1 MKSKKQQQLE
11 KFALVGQL
19 TGNIAHELRNPISV
33 IQITLENMKMAYGVD
48 DVKQQQFDRIERS
61 LDRILDQVGEIL
73 DFVRARPIV
82 FEETKFSKVLF
93 ESLDSIKIP
102 DDIKLVL
109 PKNDVDMHCDLRQFA
124 MVLNNL
130 ILNGIQAMDNVGTIE
145 IILIEKNNEIIIQ
158 ISDSGNGISDDNL
171 DKIFDPLFTTKQHG
185 TGLGLVSVKSIIE
198 SHGGIILV
206 TMNPTIFTITFPKI
220 QQTNNF

>member
-19 TGNIAHELRNPISV
+19 TGNIVHELRNPLSV

-61 LDRILDQVGEIL
+61 INRILDQVGEIL
-73 DFVRARPIV
+73 DFGKESPIV

-102 DDIKLVL
+102 DNIKLVL

-124 MVLNNL
+124 IVLNNL
-130 ILNGIQAMDNVGTIE
+130 ILNGIQAISGKGLIIIDVNENNDE
-145 IILIEKNNEIIIQ
+145 IIVEIE
-158 ISDSGNGISDDNL
+158 DSGKGIPKKDL
-171 DKIFDPLFTTKQHG
+171 PHIFNPLFTTKKQG
-185 TGLGLVSVKSIIE
+185 TGLGLVHVKSIVQA
-198 SHGGIILV
+198 HGGTIFV
-206 TMNPTIFTITFPKI
+206 TSRPTIFRITLPK
-220 QQTNNF
+220 N

>member
-1 MKSKKQQQLE
+1 
-11 KFALVGQL
+11 
-19 TGNIAHELRNPISV
+19 
-33 IQITLENMKMAYGVD
+33 
-48 DVKQQQFDRIERS
+48 
-61 LDRILDQVGEIL
+61 
-73 DFVRARPIV
+73 
-82 FEETKFSKVLF
+82 
-93 ESLDSIKIP
+93 
-102 DDIKLVL
+102 
-109 PKNDVDMHCDLRQFA
+109 
-124 MVLNNL
+124 
-130 ILNGIQAMDNVGTIE
+130 MDNVGTIE

-220 QQTNNF
+220 QHTNNF

>member
-19 TGNIAHELRNPISV
+19 TGNIAHELRNPLSV

-61 LDRILDQVGEIL
+61 INRILDQVGEIL
-73 DFVRARPIV
+73 DFVRESPII

-102 DDIKLVL
+102 DNIKLVL

-124 MVLNNL
+124 IVLNNL
-130 ILNGIQAMDNVGTIE
+130 ILNGIQAISGKGLIVIDVNENNDE
-145 IILIEKNNEIIIQ
+145 IIVEIE
-158 ISDSGNGISDDNL
+158 DSGKGIPKKDL
-171 DKIFDPLFTTKQHG
+171 HHIFNPLFTTKKQG
-185 TGLGLVSVKSIIE
+185 TGLGLVHVKSIVQA
-198 SHGGIILV
+198 HGGTIFV
-206 TMNPTIFTITFPKI
+206 TSRPTIFRITLPK
-220 QQTNNF
+220 N

>member
-1 MKSKKQQQLE
+1 MKSKKEQQLE
-11 KFALVGQL
+11 KFALIGQL

-33 IQITLENMKMAYGVD
+33 IQMTLENMKMMYGVD

-61 LDRILDQVGEIL
+61 LDRILGQVGEIL
-73 DFVRARPIV
+73 DFVRVRPIV

-124 MVLNNL
+124 IVLNNL
-130 ILNGIQAMDNVGTIE
+130 ILNGIQAISGKGLIVIDVNENHDE
-145 IILIEKNNEIIIQ
+145 IIVEIE
-158 ISDSGNGISDDNL
+158 DSGKGIPKKDLPN
-171 DKIFDPLFTTKQHG
+171 IFNPLFTTKKQG
-185 TGLGLVSVKSIIE
+185 TGLGLVHVKSIVQA
-198 SHGGIILV
+198 HGGTIFV
-206 TMNPTIFTITFPKI
+206 TSRPTIFRITLPK
-220 QQTNNF
+220 N

>member
-33 IQITLENMKMAYGVD
+33 IQMTLENMKMSYGV

-61 LDRILDQVGEIL
+61 INRILDQVGEIL
-73 DFVRARPIV
+73 DFVRESPIV

-109 PKNDVDMHCDLRQFA
+109 PKNDVDLHCDLKQFA
-124 MVLNNL
+124 IVLNNL
-130 ILNGIQAMDNVGTIE
+130 ILNGIQAISGKGLIVIDVNENNDE
-145 IILIEKNNEIIIQ
+145 IIVEIE
-158 ISDSGNGISDDNL
+158 DSGNGIPKKDLPN
-171 DKIFDPLFTTKQHG
+171 IFNPLFTTKKQG
-185 TGLGLVSVKSIIE
+185 TGLGLVHVKSIVQA
-198 SHGGIILV
+198 HGGTIFV
-206 TMNPTIFTITFPKI
+206 TSRPTIFRIILPK
-220 QQTNNF
+220 N

>member
-19 TGNIAHELRNPISV
+19 TGNIAHELRNPLSV

-61 LDRILDQVGEIL
+61 INRILDQVGEIL
-73 DFVRARPIV
+73 DFVRESPIV

-102 DDIKLVL
+102 DNIKLVL

-124 MVLNNL
+124 IVLNNL
-130 ILNGIQAMDNVGTIE
+130 ILNGIQAISGKGLIVIDVNENNDE
-145 IILIEKNNEIIIQ
+145 IIVEIE
-158 ISDSGNGISDDNL
+158 DSGKGIPKKDL
-171 DKIFDPLFTTKQHG
+171 PHIFNPLFTTKKQG
-185 TGLGLVSVKSIIE
+185 TGLGLVHVKSIVQA
-198 SHGGIILV
+198 HGGTIFV
-206 TMNPTIFTITFPKI
+206 TSRPTIFRITLPK
-220 QQTNNF
+220 N